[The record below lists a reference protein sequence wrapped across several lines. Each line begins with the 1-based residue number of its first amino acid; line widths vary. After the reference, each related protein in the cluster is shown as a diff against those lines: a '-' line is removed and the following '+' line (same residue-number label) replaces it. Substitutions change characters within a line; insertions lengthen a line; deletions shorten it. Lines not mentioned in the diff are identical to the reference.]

1 MGKIRKL
8 MPKEYEKYDTIWN
21 IGQSPELAAL
31 WKQELE
37 QGKRIVFVY
46 EEGGEF
52 LGEGALVLE
61 NDDPDY
67 TIPGKRAYVSRMIVR
82 EEYRSRGIGGAI
94 LEVLFREAEK
104 RGILELSIGVNVEN
118 ERALRLYRRKGFT
131 HQIFRG
137 RYADGEYV
145 KLLAHLDDTAVEE
158 PGMFTCYFAARAALV
173 TAGVF
178 LLASMVL
185 GPLRFTALSI
195 GFGIASGI
203 LSLAGLGFGF
213 ASWEEE

>member
-1 MGKIRKL
+1 M
-8 MPKEYEKYDTIWN
+8 
-21 IGQSPELAAL
+21 
-31 WKQELE
+31 
-37 QGKRIVFVY
+37 
-46 EEGGEF
+46 
-52 LGEGALVLE
+52 
-61 NDDPDY
+61 
-67 TIPGKRAYVSRMIVR
+67 
-82 EEYRSRGIGGAI
+82 
-94 LEVLFREAEK
+94 
-104 RGILELSIGVNVEN
+104 
-118 ERALRLYRRKGFT
+118 
-131 HQIFRG
+131 
-137 RYADGEYV
+137 
-145 KLLAHLDDTAVEE
+145 KLLAHLDDPAVEE